1 MLLSLLT
8 TGTAGTTRKRSALQ
22 VAERCFQGIPMLS
35 CCFVFFFSF
44 LLPPSPLP
52 APSSLTHF
60 PFFPLV
66 FPPLLVFPLSPLL
79 PPSPPSSL
87 SPLPSCSLYAVTF
100 FLPLLSL
107 RSLPS
112 PPLHPPFRLSDVS
125 FLHFDAS
132 ASFLLSVLLQ
142 PRLFCFLSQLSGSH
156 LQLYL
161 QLCLHLYACLEY

>member
-1 MLLSLLT
+1 MT
-8 TGTAGTTRKRSALQ
+8 TQPAWTARALQ
-22 VAERCFQGIPMLS
+22 GTRCLHN
-35 CCFVFFFSF
+35 
-44 LLPPSPLP
+44 PP
-52 APSSLTHF
+52 
-60 PFFPLV
+60 
-66 FPPLLVFPLSPLL
+66 PP
-79 PPSPPSSL
+79 PPPPSSL
-87 SPLPSCSLYAVTF
+87 LHLLFPLPPLSHTFPSSHSFSLHSLSSLCRRFCPPLLPLLFPPLPSCSLYAVTF
-100 FLPLLSL
+100 FLPLLSR

-161 QLCLHLYACLEY
+161 QLCLHLYA